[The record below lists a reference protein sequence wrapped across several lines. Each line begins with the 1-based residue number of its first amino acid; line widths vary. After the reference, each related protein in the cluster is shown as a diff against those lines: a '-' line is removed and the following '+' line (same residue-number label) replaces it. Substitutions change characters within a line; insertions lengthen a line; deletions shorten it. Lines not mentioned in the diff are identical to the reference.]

1 MKASAFTKT
10 YAGKTVLNMPDF
22 EIPEKTVTAVVGA
35 NGSGKTT
42 LARVLAGIEPPD
54 RRTNLL
60 PQGVKVGYMPQ
71 KSYAFR
77 MSTSSNISLNGR
89 DKGKAKRLMEA
100 LRIDALA
107 KNRAK
112 KLSGGET
119 AKMALARLLM
129 GSYDMLILDEPT
141 ASMDVE
147 STLTSEE
154 LIRQYTGET
163 GCAVLL
169 ITHSIRQAKR
179 LSQRLV
185 YLSKGQ
191 LIEQGETAKM
201 LEKPEQELTRSFL
214 DFYGV

>member
-1 MKASAFTKT
+1 MKVSAFTKT

-22 EIPEKTVTAVVGA
+22 EVPDKTVTAVVGA

-42 LARVLAGIEPPD
+42 LARVLACIEPPD
-54 RRTNLL
+54 MKTNLL

-77 MSTSSNISLNGR
+77 MSTSSNIALNGR
-89 DKGKAKRLMEA
+89 DRDKAKRLMEA

-107 KNRAK
+107 RNRAK

-129 GSYDMLILDEPT
+129 GAYDLLILDEPT

-154 LIRQYTGET
+154 LIRQYTEES

-179 LSQRLV
+179 LAKRLV
-185 YLSKGQ
+185 FLSNGE
-191 LIEQGETAKM
+191 LIEQGETAEI
-201 LEKPEQELTRSFL
+201 LENPEQELTKSFL